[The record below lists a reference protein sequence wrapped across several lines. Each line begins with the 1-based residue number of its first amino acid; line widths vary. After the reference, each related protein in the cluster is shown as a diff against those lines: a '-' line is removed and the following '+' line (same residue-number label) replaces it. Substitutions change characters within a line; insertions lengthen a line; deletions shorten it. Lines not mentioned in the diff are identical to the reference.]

1 MIADIDDLFLI
12 YLLGNEMSPQLRHL
26 IHYVHSYKVTLL
38 FSLISFIRSVVI
50 DLLPLTF
57 IKLPCICRFQLI
69 GLSISLEQQD

>member
-12 YLLGNEMSPQLRHL
+12 YLLGNEMSPQLHHL

-38 FSLISFIRSVVI
+38 FSLISFIRSIVT

-57 IKLPCICRFQLI
+57 IKLPCICRFQ
-69 GLSISLEQQD
+69 